1 MNKLILLNGITGFYD
16 SSGNKPPELNRKQV
30 KEDCFSLISGYG
42 GEVLEY
48 QEPCYPMNFY
58 NVIVKL
64 ETKQLHLLLNQFYP
78 FMAFAV
84 SDFTQENIRFID
96 EPRLEQMFS
105 PFYDVLSTRH
115 LLIPLELKEIKG
127 QIVLVNENDLNS
139 AEKSQIAYWKPK
151 NVGSLVFNYWD

>member
-1 MNKLILLNGITGFYD
+1 
-16 SSGNKPPELNRKQV
+16 
-30 KEDCFSLISGYG
+30 
-42 GEVLEY
+42 
-48 QEPCYPMNFY
+48 
-58 NVIVKL
+58 
-64 ETKQLHLLLNQFYP
+64 
-78 FMAFAV
+78 MAFAV
-84 SDFTQENIRFID
+84 SDFSQENIRFID

-139 AEKSQIAYWKPK
+139 AERSQIAYWKPE